1 MPGRSYAWHD
11 HRYQNAQRT
20 MGRLIH
26 GRSEGGK
33 SEHNRQERL
42 AGIWRARQPG
52 APWPAST
59 TNWVTQSPQRR
70 RASSGAAVR
79 QPACSLPRERA
90 TLKRCSVFSD
100 ERLGR
105 DDRRNTHA
113 HSVVSPLWPCSDAP
127 VAAHRRRRAQ
137 QSNDNMP
144 LSLAL
149 PLSLFFLSLSKSWS
163 RCRGAW

>member
-79 QPACSLPRERA
+79 QPACRCSLPRERA

-113 HSVVSPLWPCSDAP
+113 HSVVSPLWPCSDAG
-127 VAAHRRRRAQ
+127 RRTQDTTAPRTAIKRQHA
-137 QSNDNMP
+137 SFSRP
-144 LSLAL
+144 PSLPLLSLAL
-149 PLSLFFLSLSKSWS
+149 
-163 RCRGAW
+163 